1 MPAVRPRASAG
12 WPWRGLAA
20 CIQTRAF
27 LIVPDSAT
35 LLPWCGAEDHGPSGG
50 PPAAVLPPGPAPRR
64 SNPSQGPCHAAA
76 PARDRAQAGAIPR
89 ARLPPQVLS
98 EAARGT
104 PNVSLTQSAPIL
116 RARQAEVQKAESK
129 KSLLRNT
136 QGVHMAMR
144 LNMEQTIL
152 SQYRRLP
159 GFHSEFMGLEIMQ
172 DNMTHVGVHDILN
185 DPRESMEAP
194 IAMHEGMERLLGV
207 APVEPFHHAI
217 SRPTLAM
224 RPL

>member
-1 MPAVRPRASAG
+1 M
-12 WPWRGLAA
+12 
-20 CIQTRAF
+20 
-27 LIVPDSAT
+27 
-35 LLPWCGAEDHGPSGG
+35 
-50 PPAAVLPPGPAPRR
+50 
-64 SNPSQGPCHAAA
+64 
-76 PARDRAQAGAIPR
+76 
-89 ARLPPQVLS
+89 LS

-104 PNVSLTQSAPIL
+104 PNVSLTQSAPVL

-185 DPRESMEAP
+185 DPTHPGHASFVSCAKQLEDLFHPNTQCLMTFRDAKRDGRSFT
-194 IAMHEGMERLLGV
+194 LGDFV
-207 APVEPFHHAI
+207 DKFSYSALSLSL
-217 SRPTLAM
+217 SRTPKTKKY
-224 RPL
+224 

>member
-1 MPAVRPRASAG
+1 M
-12 WPWRGLAA
+12 
-20 CIQTRAF
+20 
-27 LIVPDSAT
+27 
-35 LLPWCGAEDHGPSGG
+35 
-50 PPAAVLPPGPAPRR
+50 
-64 SNPSQGPCHAAA
+64 
-76 PARDRAQAGAIPR
+76 PR
-89 ARLPPQVLS
+89 ARLPSQVLS

-104 PNVSLTQSAPIL
+104 PNVSLTQSAPVL

-172 DNMTHVGVHDILN
+172 DNMTHVGVQDILN

>member
-1 MPAVRPRASAG
+1 M
-12 WPWRGLAA
+12 
-20 CIQTRAF
+20 
-27 LIVPDSAT
+27 
-35 LLPWCGAEDHGPSGG
+35 
-50 PPAAVLPPGPAPRR
+50 
-64 SNPSQGPCHAAA
+64 
-76 PARDRAQAGAIPR
+76 
-89 ARLPPQVLS
+89 LS

>member
-1 MPAVRPRASAG
+1 M
-12 WPWRGLAA
+12 
-20 CIQTRAF
+20 
-27 LIVPDSAT
+27 
-35 LLPWCGAEDHGPSGG
+35 
-50 PPAAVLPPGPAPRR
+50 
-64 SNPSQGPCHAAA
+64 
-76 PARDRAQAGAIPR
+76 PR
-89 ARLPPQVLS
+89 ARLPSQVLS
-98 EAARGT
+98 EAARGP
-104 PNVSLTQSAPIL
+104 PNVSLTQSAPVL

>member
-1 MPAVRPRASAG
+1 MDPQAGLPQLYYPQDPLRAGLTHLKDAATPHHPLETALKQVCTARSARPR
-12 WPWRGLAA
+12 PQR
-20 CIQTRAF
+20 
-27 LIVPDSAT
+27 
-35 LLPWCGAEDHGPSGG
+35 
-50 PPAAVLPPGPAPRR
+50 PPARLGPKSPVGRR
-64 SNPSQGPCHAAA
+64 SA
-76 PARDRAQAGAIPR
+76 D
-89 ARLPPQVLS
+89 
-98 EAARGT
+98 ARG
-104 PNVSLTQSAPIL
+104 AL
-116 RARQAEVQKAESK
+116 RLWQAEAQKADTK

-136 QGVHMAMR
+136 QGMHMAMR

-159 GFHSEFMGLEIMQ
+159 GFHSEFTGLEIMQ
-172 DNMTHVGVHDILN
+172 DSMSNVGVQDILN

-207 APVEPFHHAI
+207 APVEPFHHAV

>member
-1 MPAVRPRASAG
+1 M
-12 WPWRGLAA
+12 
-20 CIQTRAF
+20 
-27 LIVPDSAT
+27 
-35 LLPWCGAEDHGPSGG
+35 
-50 PPAAVLPPGPAPRR
+50 
-64 SNPSQGPCHAAA
+64 
-76 PARDRAQAGAIPR
+76 
-89 ARLPPQVLS
+89 LS

-104 PNVSLTQSAPIL
+104 PNVSLTQSAPVL
-116 RARQAEVQKAESK
+116 HARQAEVQKAESK

>member
-1 MPAVRPRASAG
+1 M
-12 WPWRGLAA
+12 
-20 CIQTRAF
+20 
-27 LIVPDSAT
+27 
-35 LLPWCGAEDHGPSGG
+35 
-50 PPAAVLPPGPAPRR
+50 
-64 SNPSQGPCHAAA
+64 
-76 PARDRAQAGAIPR
+76 PR
-89 ARLPPQVLS
+89 ARLPSQVLS

-104 PNVSLTQSAPIL
+104 PNVSLTQSAPVL
-116 RARQAEVQKAESK
+116 HARQAEVQKAESK

-194 IAMHEGMERLLGV
+194 IALHEGMERLLGV

>member
-1 MPAVRPRASAG
+1 M
-12 WPWRGLAA
+12 
-20 CIQTRAF
+20 
-27 LIVPDSAT
+27 
-35 LLPWCGAEDHGPSGG
+35 
-50 PPAAVLPPGPAPRR
+50 
-64 SNPSQGPCHAAA
+64 
-76 PARDRAQAGAIPR
+76 PR
-89 ARLPPQVLS
+89 ARLPSQVLS

-104 PNVSLTQSAPIL
+104 PNVSLTQSAPVL